1 MVSALCCVGALVF
14 KWRAGPSGARAVTEW
29 RRQIARV
36 ALHLATVLAL
46 SGVGVAAM
54 RIAIASGRSTA
65 FLERAE
71 WMRWLLQTR
80 FGRIWILTELSALLL
95 CACLTLRI
103 RLRPWGDAPLRILAL
118 ALCAAVLGSS
128 AIAGHGASTEPH
140 WLGQA
145 LYPVHSI
152 VVAGWF
158 GSLPALWLLLR
169 HAATT
174 NDGPLHVFVA
184 SAFQRFSQWAFVSII
199 IIVTTG
205 AVAGWAQVRSVP
217 NLLGTLYGW
226 LVLAKLGAL
235 VLVLGIAAVLRRRW
249 LPRYWTEPTASLA
262 LTMRR
267 SVFVE
272 LTLALTAVALA
283 CGMASI
289 TPAAHD
295 TVIWPLP
302 FRLSLAATWDA
313 SPTLR
318 MRILWGVVALAASG
332 ILAAGASRFSRRAL
346 FGALL
351 CALGALVWIMT
362 QLAVPAY
369 PDTYITTPVAY
380 QTVSIANGL
389 DLFEKH
395 CVVCHGSDG
404 RGRGPLATTLP
415 KPPADLTQPHTAL
428 HTAGDMYWWLTHG
441 IPASGMPAMAGPP
454 TEEDRWDVINFLRA
468 FANGYQARIL
478 RPAVVPNEPWLGA
491 PDFEFTDIADRAT
504 QLKDFRKRTPV
515 LLVFFSWPAS
525 QPRLD
530 ELSRQYAQLSALP
543 LKIVAVSWGAEG
555 RRAGVATGIGAVP
568 FPVLTAGTA
577 ELIATYLLF
586 RRTLDNPGRTI
597 VGEVPSHMEL
607 LIDRYGYVRAR
618 WIPEVDGS
626 EGGWQRLEFM
636 LAQVRMLNQER
647 ELRPPPDEHVH

>member
-1 MVSALCCVGALVF
+1 MF
-14 KWRAGPSGARAVTEW
+14 EWRAGPNPARAVADGRRTVADW

-36 ALHLATVLAL
+36 ALRLAIVLVL
-46 SGVGVAAM
+46 SGIGVAAA

-80 FGRIWILTELSALLL
+80 FGRTWILTELSALLL
-95 CACLTLRI
+95 CACLTLRV
-103 RLRPWGDAPLRILAL
+103 RLPQRLGGPPLRMLAMG
-118 ALCAAVLGSS
+118 LCATVLGSS
-128 AIAGHGASTEPH
+128 AIAGHGANTDPH
-140 WLGQA
+140 WLGLT
-145 LYPVHSI
+145 LYPVHII

-158 GSLPALWLLLR
+158 GSLLALWLLLR
-169 HAATT
+169 QAANS
-174 NDGPLHVFVA
+174 NDSPLHAFVA
-184 SAFQRFSQWAFVSII
+184 STFQRFSQWALLSMM

-205 AVAGWAQVRSVP
+205 AVMGWAQIQTLP

-226 LVLAKLGAL
+226 MLLGKLSALAMLLV
-235 VLVLGIAAVLRRRW
+235 VAAVLRRRW
-249 LPRYWTEPTASLA
+249 LPRYRNEPNGLLA

-267 SVFVE
+267 RVFVE

-295 TVIWPLP
+295 IVMWPLP
-302 FRLSLAATWDA
+302 FRFSPAATWDA

-318 MRILWGVVALAASG
+318 MRILWGGIALAASG

-346 FGALL
+346 LGALL
-351 CALGALVWIMT
+351 CALGALVWIMA

-404 RGRGPLATTLP
+404 RGRGPLAATLP

-441 IPASGMPAMAGPP
+441 ITASGMPAMAGPL
-454 TEEDRWDVINFLRA
+454 TDEDRWDVINFLRA
-468 FANGYQARIL
+468 FANGYQARLL
-478 RPAVVPNEPWLGA
+478 RPAVVPDEPWLGA
-491 PDFEFTDIADRAT
+491 PDFAFTDTADRSAT
-504 QLKDFRKRTPV
+504 LRDFRGVTPV

-525 QPRLD
+525 QPRLE
-530 ELSRQYAQLSALP
+530 ELSRLYPRLAALP
-543 LKIVAVSWGAEG
+543 LKIIAVPWSDEG
-555 RRAGVATGIGAVP
+555 RRADDAARSRAMP
-568 FPVLTAGTA
+568 FPVLTAGTE

-597 VGEVPSHMEL
+597 VGEVPVHMEL
-607 LIDRYGYVRAR
+607 LIDRYGYIRAR
-618 WIPEVDGS
+618 WLPEEDGR
-626 EGGWQRLEFM
+626 EGEWQRPKFM
-636 LAQVRMLNQER
+636 LDQVRALNQER
-647 ELRPPPDEHVH
+647 QLRPPPDEHVH

>member
-1 MVSALCCVGALVF
+1 MF
-14 KWRAGPSGARAVTEW
+14 EWRTGPSRLRAITEW
-29 RRQIARV
+29 HRQIARL

-46 SGVGVAAM
+46 SGVGVGAT

-65 FLERAE
+65 FLERAD

-95 CACLTLRI
+95 CACLALRVWRPQ
-103 RLRPWGDAPLRILAL
+103 RLGDAPLRVLAMI
-118 ALCAAVLGSS
+118 LCAAVLGSS
-128 AIAGHGASTEPH
+128 AIAGHGAGTQPH
-140 WLGQA
+140 WLGQT
-145 LYPVHSI
+145 LYPLHSI
-152 VVAGWF
+152 VVGGWF

-169 HAATT
+169 HAATAD
-174 NDGPLHVFVA
+174 NGPLHVFVA
-184 SAFQRFSQWAFVSII
+184 STFQRFSQWAFVSMM

-205 AVAGWAQVRSVP
+205 AVMGWAQIKNVP
-217 NLLGTLYGW
+217 NLLGTPYGS
-226 LVLAKLGAL
+226 LLLAKLGAL
-235 VLVLGIAAVLRRRW
+235 ALLLGIAAALRRRW
-249 LPRYWTEPTASLA
+249 LPRYGKDPTTSLA
-262 LTMRR
+262 LTMGR
-267 SVFVE
+267 SVFIE
-272 LTLALTAVALA
+272 LTLAVTAVSLA

-289 TPAAHD
+289 TPADHD
-295 TVIWPLP
+295 TVRWPFS

-318 MRILWGVVALAASG
+318 MRILWGGVVLAASA

-351 CALGALVWIMT
+351 CALGALVWIVA
-362 QLAVPAY
+362 QLSVTAY
-369 PDTYITTPVAY
+369 PDTYVTTTVAY

-389 DLFEKH
+389 HLFERH

-404 RGRGPLATTLP
+404 RGGGPHAATLP

-441 IPASGMPAMAGPP
+441 IPASGMPAMAGPL

-478 RPAVVPNEPWLGA
+478 RPAVVPDEPWLGA
-491 PDFEFTDIADRAT
+491 PDFEFTDTADRFAK
-504 QLKDFRKRTPV
+504 LKDFRGLTPV

-530 ELSRQYAQLSALP
+530 ELSRQYARLSALP
-543 LKIVAVSWGAEG
+543 LKIIGVSFGAEG
-555 RRAGVATGIGAVP
+555 RRADVAPRSTAVP

-597 VGEVPSHMEL
+597 VGEVPAHMEL

-618 WIPEVDGS
+618 WIPEEDGS
-626 EGGWQRLEFM
+626 EGGWQSLEFM